1 MPRKDRTKASMIAGT
16 FLLVG
21 VVGFIII
28 SALISGVLD
37 RFEGSDAY
45 IVRFDLKQSTGG
57 LKDGS
62 PVLLGGQPVG
72 RVSDV
77 AFAEEEGR
85 AVGVDIRV
93 RVEEGLTLYKD
104 AVFVLERPLIGLG
117 AGLNITNSGTP
128 AAGALEPGGVVHAEL
143 AIPPILAAAGYGA
156 EQIEQ
161 FQAIVKDSRDVI
173 ARINDLTHEIEEDLI
188 SGTKNFNRFSESL
201 SRVDSEGLALSTG
214 DAVDEFRALVEELR
228 ELLRVNRPRIDDLMT
243 SAQNTMTT
251 FETEGATRLIEA
263 IEHAGVAAER
273 LAEVADTSA
282 DILVTETPAIRRTL
296 ANARLASDQLRLAMI
311 EIRRNPWKLLGAP
324 DTKELKEEIFYDA
337 ARAYATVASDLQDA
351 SASLETALAKREDLD
366 QAQLET
372 LSSELKDAL
381 VRYKEAEVKLLE
393 VMFE

>member
-37 RFEGSDAY
+37 RFEGTDAY
-45 IVRFDLKQSTGG
+45 TVRFNLKQSTGG
-57 LKDGS
+57 LKPGS
-62 PVLLGGQPVG
+62 AVLLGGQPVG

-214 DAVDEFRALVEELR
+214 DAVDEFRALVEESR

>member
-21 VVGFIII
+21 VVGFIVI

-37 RFEGSDAY
+37 RFEGTDAY
-45 IVRFDLKQSTGG
+45 TVRFNLKQSTGG
-57 LKDGS
+57 LKPGS
-62 PVLLGGQPVG
+62 AVLLGGQPVG

-117 AGLNITNSGTP
+117 AGLNITSSGTP
-128 AAGALEPGGVVHAEL
+128 AAGALEPGGIVHAEL

-214 DAVDEFRALVEELR
+214 DAVDEFRALVEESR

-263 IEHAGVAAER
+263 IENAGVAAER

>member
-37 RFEGSDAY
+37 RFEGTDAY
-45 IVRFDLKQSTGG
+45 TVRFNLKQSTGG
-57 LKDGS
+57 LKPGS
-62 PVLLGGQPVG
+62 AVLLGGQPVG

-117 AGLNITNSGTP
+117 AGLNITSSGTP

-214 DAVDEFRALVEELR
+214 DAVDEFRALVEESR

>member
-1 MPRKDRTKASMIAGT
+1 M
-16 FLLVG
+16 
-21 VVGFIII
+21 
-28 SALISGVLD
+28 
-37 RFEGSDAY
+37 
-45 IVRFDLKQSTGG
+45 
-57 LKDGS
+57 
-62 PVLLGGQPVG
+62 
-72 RVSDV
+72 
-77 AFAEEEGR
+77 
-85 AVGVDIRV
+85 
-93 RVEEGLTLYKD
+93 
-104 AVFVLERPLIGLG
+104 
-117 AGLNITNSGTP
+117 
-128 AAGALEPGGVVHAEL
+128 
-143 AIPPILAAAGYGA
+143 
-156 EQIEQ
+156 
-161 FQAIVKDSRDVI
+161 
-173 ARINDLTHEIEEDLI
+173 
-188 SGTKNFNRFSESL
+188 
-201 SRVDSEGLALSTG
+201 
-214 DAVDEFRALVEELR
+214 
-228 ELLRVNRPRIDDLMT
+228 
-243 SAQNTMTT
+243 
-251 FETEGATRLIEA
+251 IEA

>member
-214 DAVDEFRALVEELR
+214 DAVDEFRALVEESR